1 MGDRTRSEVIEFE
14 NQVVLCL
21 KVLRVI
27 FFTQLGDF
35 GLAKWK
41 TNNDPIYTR
50 ILGTFG

>member
-1 MGDRTRSEVIEFE
+1 MRSEVIEFE
-14 NQVVLCL
+14 NQVVLSL
-21 KVLRVI
+21 QVLRVI

-41 TNNDPIYTR
+41 TNSDPIYTR